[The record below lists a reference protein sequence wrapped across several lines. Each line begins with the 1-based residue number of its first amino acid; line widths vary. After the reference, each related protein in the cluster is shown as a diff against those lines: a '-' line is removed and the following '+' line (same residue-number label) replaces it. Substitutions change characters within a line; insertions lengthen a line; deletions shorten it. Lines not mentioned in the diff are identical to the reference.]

1 MAYPFEK
8 FQGKLLTHL
17 SDGGEQLGQTETRR
31 TKEAQPIPTG
41 REEFSLCTGMFLDI
55 LQWLASKCLLCT
67 SLGNDPLL
75 VSIKGICHS
84 KSFHTTEKSLFVC
97 HVVPCSARLIG
108 G

>member
-75 VSIKGICHS
+75 VSIKQ
-84 KSFHTTEKSLFVC
+84 
-97 HVVPCSARLIG
+97 
-108 G
+108 